1 MLYASGT
8 PNPQP
13 STIMIEPVT
22 NNYIQVKR
30 LHPNSC
36 TVVPNFNDMYSDMQE
51 TFLLFGANLSTQY
64 NVRVFFC
71 YLQYCEAARVINS
84 HDLEFRVP
92 GLRRLLGSR
101 DIISTPFDLKVQVEI
116 YLDNEIISSN
126 LEFTYKIVF
135 PSHRL
140 PTSSTK
146 IISNSSNIPRPRNYN
161 SNQYLQNQS
170 HQKQGDGG
178 SGNMYQQPYGNNY
191 QMNYNVHSHT
201 ISTKLMNNFSPKI
214 KDLEGCTF
222 RRVFSKSLLECKLLS
237 KVKNLFEEI
246 VSSFKKVE
254 LGIREASLAVED
266 VVYGSWFP
274 LKLKECKC

>member
-1 MLYASGT
+1 MC
-8 PNPQP
+8 P
-13 STIMIEPVT
+13 
-22 NNYIQVKR
+22 
-30 LHPNSC
+30 
-36 TVVPNFNDMYSDMQE
+36 DMQE
-51 TFLLFGANLSTQY
+51 TFLLFGDKLSTQY
-64 NVRVFFC
+64 NVRVYFC

-84 HDLEFRVP
+84 PDLEFRVP
-92 GLRRLLGSR
+92 GLRRLLGQR

-116 YLDNEIISSN
+116 YLDDEIISSN

-135 PSHRL
+135 PNHRL

-146 IISNSSNIPRPRNYN
+146 ITSNSINIQRNFN
-161 SNQYLQNQS
+161 SNQYLQNQNH
-170 HQKQGDGG
+170 HQQGDGG

-191 QMNYNVHSHT
+191 KMNYNVHSHT

-254 LGIREASLAVED
+254 LGIREASQAVED